1 MAVENIKV
9 LIVDDQIIIRK
20 GIESALKTIPF
31 VSQVEQACN
40 GREALDLL
48 LIKKFDVILLDIK
61 MPVMNG
67 IETVKIITSQYPN
80 TKVIAI
86 SMYDDQKSVK
96 DMFTNGAKGYLLK
109 DTDQDEIANA
119 IETVLQG
126 GNYFADSVND
136 IMIDLI
142 NNPIEKELN
151 GKVELTEREEFVL
164 KMICEENTSKE
175 IAHKLQISEK
185 IVANIRVKLMD
196 KTQSKTSA
204 GLVIYAIK
212 NNIHQ

>member
-1 MAVENIKV
+1 
-9 LIVDDQIIIRK
+9 
-20 GIESALKTIPF
+20 
-31 VSQVEQACN
+31 
-40 GREALDLL
+40 
-48 LIKKFDVILLDIK
+48 

-67 IETVKIITSQYPN
+67 IETAKIITLKYPN

-142 NNPIEKELN
+142 NNPIEKENN
-151 GKVELTEREEFVL
+151 GKVDLTEREEFVL

-196 KTQSKTSA
+196 KTNSKTSA

-212 NNIHQ
+212 NGIHK